1 MLLKKAQP
9 VGRLTPRQVQLLR
22 IIARVQASHCYSPT
36 IGELASELGISRSTT
51 FEHIGE
57 LRRKGLLSAHAGR
70 ARSLKLTSRA
80 QSLLSSLVER
90 ACNSSAAP
98 AEDIPLVGTVA
109 AGLPMEAIEN
119 ISSLSLA
126 SCFGCAAD
134 TFALKVRGDS
144 MIGEDIRDGDYVI
157 CRRRAQADDG
167 ALVVAVVDN
176 EDATLKRFYKET
188 NRARLEPANEHFEPI
203 YSDNCRIE
211 GVVVGLVR
219 KF

>member
-1 MLLKKAQP
+1 MLSKKAQP

-36 IGELASELGISRSTT
+36 IGELAAELGISRSTT

-80 QSLLSSLVER
+80 QSLLSSLAEQDHDF
-90 ACNSSAAP
+90 APQSAD
-98 AEDIPLVGTVA
+98 DIPLVGTVA
-109 AGLPMEAIEN
+109 AGLPIEAIED
-119 ISSLSLA
+119 IDSLSLT
-126 SCFGCAAD
+126 SCFGAAD

-157 CRRRAQADDG
+157 CSRRGVADDG
-167 ALVVAVVDN
+167 ALVVAVVDDEN
-176 EDATLKRFYKET
+176 ATLKRFHKEA
-188 NRARLEPANEHFEPI
+188 NRARLEPANKNFEPI